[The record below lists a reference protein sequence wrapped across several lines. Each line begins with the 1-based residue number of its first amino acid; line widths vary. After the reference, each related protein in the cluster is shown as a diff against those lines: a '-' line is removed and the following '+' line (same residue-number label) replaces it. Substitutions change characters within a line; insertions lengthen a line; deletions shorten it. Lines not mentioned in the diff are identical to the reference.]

1 MTYHYTLFN
10 DFLGYCLMFYGKNG
24 VYELR
29 KDGKPV
35 TRAVLQENLPIF
47 EALMEWQEWDFG
59 GGDSMDR
66 EFMRAE
72 VLEPLGY
79 SYSI

>member
-1 MTYHYTLFN
+1 MKYNYDLFN
-10 DFLGYCLMFYGKNG
+10 DFLGYCLMFYGKGG

-35 TRAVLQENLPIF
+35 TRAVLQANLDIY
-47 EALMEWQEWDFG
+47 ETLMEWQEWQFG

-66 EFMRAE
+66 EFMRFE
-72 VLEPLGY
+72 VLEPIGY
-79 SYSI
+79 KELN